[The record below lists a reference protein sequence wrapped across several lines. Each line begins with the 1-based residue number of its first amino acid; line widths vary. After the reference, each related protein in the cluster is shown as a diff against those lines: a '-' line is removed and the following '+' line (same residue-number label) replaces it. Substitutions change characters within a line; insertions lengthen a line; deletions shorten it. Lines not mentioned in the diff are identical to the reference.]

1 MATEVAKKTNKTAKV
16 KDSVTKSINKAGDYA
31 KSNPKTVLYVVGG
44 LAAIYLGYKIVKG
57 FLPAKI
63 DNSVSGTGGSTVGA
77 TLSSTEA
84 ANLAQQLLD
93 AFNAKEPFWGTDED
107 TVIGVFKLIKNNAD
121 FWKISN
127 AFGDKD
133 YNGYNSPPEGAW
145 SWLDSYEKR
154 NLVYWLKSEIKP
166 GDGEVYD
173 IVKQRLTSLDIA
185 F

>member
-1 MATEVAKKTNKTAKV
+1 MATAVAKKTNKTAKV
-16 KDSVTKSINKAGDYA
+16 KDSVTKGINKAGDYA
-31 KSNPKTVLYVVGG
+31 KSNPKTVLYAVGG
-44 LAAIYLGYKIVKG
+44 IAAIYLGYKLINS
-57 FLPAKI
+57 FLPPKI
-63 DNSVSGTGGSTVGA
+63 DNSVNGTGGSTIGA
-77 TLSSTEA
+77 TLSNTEA

-107 TVIGVFKLIKNNAD
+107 TIIDVFGLIKNNAD
-121 FWKISN
+121 FWKIFK

-154 NLVYWLKSEIKP
+154 NLIYWLKSEVKP

-173 IVKQRLTSLDIA
+173 IVKNRLTSAGIA